1 MDSQRTELL
10 TRGGVRVTRTATP
23 FDPAQLG
30 RIAKLV
36 DERRGGVMSSGM
48 EYPGRYSRWHMAYAD
63 PCAEIVAT
71 GRRVTARALNDR
83 GRVLLPV
90 LGAAL
95 LRAGQLDAD
104 TDGQLDADTDGQ
116 VSVVI
121 PEADR
126 EFTEEERSRRPTVF
140 TALREVAAA
149 FGCSDPHLGLY
160 GAFGYDLAFQF
171 EPVRLSLERPA
182 GQRDLVL
189 HLPDEIWVFDR
200 KREEAVRY
208 SYEFEVGGVS
218 TAELDRRTA
227 DTGPGGG
234 TPLVRPEDLP
244 KPPRPGTYAQVV
256 ALARERFACGDLFE
270 VTPGHVFYG
279 RCASPAAFYEL
290 LRQRN
295 PAPYEFLFNL
305 GEGEYLV
312 GASPE
317 MYVRVTGDRVET
329 CPIAGTIARGEGPLE
344 DAANIATLLGSA
356 KEESELTMCTDVDRN
371 DKSRICVPGTVRV
384 IGRRQIEMYSRLI
397 HTVDHIE
404 GKLRPGFDAFD
415 ALLTHMWAVTVTGAP
430 KTWAMQFIEDHEETS
445 RRWYGGA
452 VGMIGFDGSMNTG
465 LTLRTAHITGGIAA
479 VRAGATLLYDSVPEA
494 EEKETHIKARALL
507 ETLEEASRIA
517 QGLTQADPAAVADG
531 TVLAAGTILTGAGTG
546 TGAGERVPKVLLV
559 DHQDSFVHTLA
570 DYFRQRGAEV
580 TTLRFGFAPSFLD
593 SYAPD
598 LVVLSPGPG
607 RPSDFDCA
615 GLLDQV
621 YARGLPVFGVC
632 LGLQAMVEHAGGE
645 LSLLPEPAHGKPGL
659 VQVSGGSLLAGLPA
673 EFTAGRYH
681 SLYARPGEVR
691 GGFRVTASTP
701 DEVVM
706 AIEDE
711 QAGRWGVQFHPE
723 SILTASGRSGH
734 RIIGNVLDLCRARQK
749 VGGALLSR
757 GALSARG
764 ALLSCC
770 SMRSVEPEVFL
781 VARPKIDYDAM
792 AAYLREVGGERW
804 LERFDREQLG
814 HDAQDLAEFA
824 GKMCYRSWEPGL
836 NPNVRKVRDDQDAY
850 LQNILKQQHG
860 SVLEHVS
867 FTFVLHNVSRVLTH
881 EIVRHRP
888 GTAVSQESL
897 RYVRLNELPFWFPDW
912 AQEDPELM
920 KRATALLT
928 ELEQFQQWMAGHF
941 GLDEDDTK
949 MHEKKL
955 KTSFMRRFAPEG
967 LATGLVWT
975 ANIRTLRHTIE
986 ARTDPGAE
994 EEIRLVFGKIGE
1006 IMRAEAP
1013 ALFSDYTVT
1022 DGTWIPGWRKV

>member
-1 MDSQRTELL
+1 MDAQRTEMT
-10 TRGGVRVTRTATP
+10 TRDGVRVTRTAAP
-23 FDPAQLG
+23 FDPAELG
-30 RIAKLV
+30 RIAALA

-90 LGAAL
+90 IRAAL
-95 LRAGQLDAD
+95 RRAGRP
-104 TDGQLDADTDGQ
+104 DGED
-116 VSVVI
+116 SVVV
-121 PEADR
+121 PEDDR

-140 TALREVAAA
+140 SALREITAA
-149 FGCSDPHLGLY
+149 FGCEDPHLGLY

-171 EPVRLSLERPA
+171 EPVRRRLDRPA
-182 GQRDLVL
+182 TQRDLVL
-189 HLPDEIWVFDR
+189 HLPDEIWVLDR

-208 SYEFEVGGVS
+208 SYDFEVGGVS
-218 TAELDRRTA
+218 TAGLSRDTA
-227 DTGPGGG
+227 STGGG
-234 TPLVRPEDLP
+234 RETQPVRDQDLP
-244 KPPRPGTYAQVV
+244 AQPRPGRYARVV
-256 ALARERFACGDLFE
+256 EDARERFARGDLFE
-270 VTPGHVFYG
+270 VVPSHVFYG

-329 CPIAGTIARGEGPLE
+329 CPIAGTIARGEDTLE

-371 DKSRICVPGTVRV
+371 DKARVCVPGSVRV

-404 GKLRPGFDAFD
+404 GRLRPGFDAFD
-415 ALLTHMWAVTVTGAP
+415 AFLTHMWAVTVTGAP
-430 KTWAMQFIEDHEETS
+430 KTWAMQFIEDHEDTP

-452 VGMIGFDGSMNTG
+452 VGKIGFDGSMNTG

-494 EEKETHIKARALL
+494 EEKETHIKARALI
-507 ETLEEASRIA
+507 ETLAEAGPRV
-517 QGLTQADPAAVADG
+517 PAAPAVAEARPRGRSLPRRPVDY
-531 TVLAAGTILTGAGTG
+531 AP
-546 TGAGERVPKVLLV
+546 RVLLV
-559 DHQDSFVHTLA
+559 DHQDSFVHTLG
-570 DYFRQRGAEV
+570 DYFRQQGAEV
-580 TTLRFGFAPSFLD
+580 TTLRFGFSPELLD

-598 LVVLSPGPG
+598 LVVMSPGPG
-607 RPSDFDCA
+607 RPADFGCA
-615 GLLDQV
+615 ALLDEV
-621 YARGLPVFGVC
+621 YARHLPAFGVC
-632 LGLQAMVEHAGGE
+632 LGLQAMVEHAGGA

-659 VQVSGGSLLAGLPA
+659 VRVAGGSLLAGLPA

-681 SLYARPGEVR
+681 SLYAQAGEVR
-691 GGFRVTASTP
+691 GGFAVTAATA
-701 DEVVM
+701 DGVVM
-706 AIEDE
+706 AIEDD
-711 QAGRWGVQFHPE
+711 AGR
-723 SILTASGRSGH
+723 T
-734 RIIGNVLDLCRARQK
+734 
-749 VGGALLSR
+749 VGGAVPPRVDPDRLR
-757 GALSARG
+757 AGRAPDHRQRPRPV
-764 ALLSCC
+764 SCPGESGRRHVVC
-770 SMRSVEPEVFL
+770 CAMRSVEPEVFL
-781 VARPKIDYDAM
+781 VARPKVDYEAM

-804 LERFDREQLG
+804 LERIDRGQLE
-814 HDAQDLAEFA
+814 AQDLAEFA

-836 NPNVRKVRDDQDAY
+836 NPNVRKVRDDQEVY
-850 LQNILKQQHG
+850 LQNILKQAHG

-867 FTFVLHNVSRVLTH
+867 FSFVLHNVSRVFTH
-881 EIVRHRP
+881 EIARHRP
-888 GTAVSQESL
+888 GTAISQESL
-897 RYVRLNELPFWFPDW
+897 RYVRLDELPFWFPDW
-912 AQEDPELM
+912 AQEDAELM

-928 ELEQFQQWMAGHF
+928 ELEQFQQWLAGHF

-949 MHEKKL
+949 MHEKKA

-975 ANIRTLRHTIE
+975 ANVRTLRHTIE
-986 ARTDPGAE
+986 ARTDQGAE

-1006 IMRAEAP
+1006 LMRAEAP
-1013 ALFSDYTVT
+1013 ALFGDYTVT
-1022 DGTWIPGWRKV
+1022 EDGTWVPGWRKV